1 GIAGRDLCAS
11 SHHAE
16 KRATL
21 LIMRGSVQEETAQK
35 TILVVDDED
44 GVRESVREALSDEGY
59 RVVDTA
65 DGTEV
70 MRIIDEHRPE
80 LVLLDIW
87 MPQMD
92 GIGLLKEIKS
102 QRPDI
107 NVVMVSGH
115 GNIHTA
121 VTATKFGA
129 FDFIEKPVSLDG
141 LLSTVQRA
149 LGELPVSGGKA
160 QPGMRS
166 KKPNG
171 KAAAVKA
178 TPATQRIKQKTLAKS
193 VVLSGQGLHSGV
205 KTGLILHPLPENS
218 GIVFTGISG
227 DVMVPAHLDY
237 VGSTGYATSLRSK
250 DYAVGTVEHLL
261 AVLHSYGI
269 CNLLI
274 KVQGEIPILDGS
286 ALEFCEAIDET
297 GIEEQ
302 DEEAVP
308 IVVDREYRIDAKGG
322 QSIKIEPDENF
333 SVRYVLRYPQPVG
346 EQEHLY
352 VSHGPEFFKAEI
364 APARTFGFLKDIAQL
379 QNMGLANGGKLSNFI
394 LIDDEKIVN
403 TQLRFENEFARHK
416 ILDILGDFYL
426 LGRPILGAVTAI
438 MTGHSDNIALLRQVR
453 EGVGV

>member
-1 GIAGRDLCAS
+1 
-11 SHHAE
+11 
-16 KRATL
+16 
-21 LIMRGSVQEETAQK
+21 MEEPAAPK

-44 GVRESVREALSDEGY
+44 GVRESVREVLSDEGY

-65 DGTEV
+65 DCTQV
-70 MRIIDEHRPE
+70 LRIIKEQKPE

-92 GIGLLKEIKS
+92 GIGLLKEIKT
-102 QRPDI
+102 QEPDI

-149 LGELPVSGGKA
+149 LGEM
-160 QPGMRS
+160 PGASEPKHADSRARRLRS
-166 KKPNG
+166 ARGMSTSRNVPLN
-171 KAAAVKA
+171 
-178 TPATQRIKQKTLAKS
+178 QSIKQRTLKKS

-205 KTGLILHPLPENS
+205 KTGLILHPLPPHN
-218 GIVFTGISG
+218 GILFTGISG
-227 DVMVPAHLDY
+227 DVTVPAHLDY

-261 AVLHSYGI
+261 AVLHSYSI
-269 CNLLI
+269 TNLLV

-286 ALEFCEAIDET
+286 AVEFCQA
-297 GIEEQ
+297 IEEAGIQ
-302 DEEAVP
+302 EEDEECAA
-308 IVVDREYRIDAKGG
+308 IVIERLYRVGAEGG
-322 QSIKIEPDENF
+322 ESISIEPAEGF
-333 SVRYVLRYPQPVG
+333 SVRYVLRYPKPVG
-346 EQEHLY
+346 EQEHTY
-352 VSHGPEFFKAEI
+352 VFQGAEYFKTEI

-379 QNMGLANGGKLSNFI
+379 QNMGLANGGRLSNFI

-403 TQLRFENEFARHK
+403 TELRYPNEFARHK
-416 ILDILGDFYL
+416 ILDILGDLYL
-426 LGRPILGAVTAI
+426 LGRPIRGAVTAV

-453 EGVGV
+453 EGMKL